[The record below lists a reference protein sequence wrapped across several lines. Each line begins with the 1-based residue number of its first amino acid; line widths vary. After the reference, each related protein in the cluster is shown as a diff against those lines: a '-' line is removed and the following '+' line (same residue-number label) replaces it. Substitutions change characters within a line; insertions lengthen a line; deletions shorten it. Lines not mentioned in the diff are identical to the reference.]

1 MRFYKKGEK
10 KMTNAGK
17 THYETT
23 GNKKGEYKC
32 DDVVTFDFKGKQIS
46 VKIIE
51 PNPLLTVRN
60 NTPNNAYT
68 SEYYAIYD
76 SKNNEISK
84 IAYYNKDTKKFEY
97 RLDFDDHHGAKP
109 HRQKTGSQDLLP
121 LTELDKAFYEALKD
135 YKR

>member
-1 MRFYKKGEK
+1 
-10 KMTNAGK
+10 MTNAGK

-46 VKIIE
+46 IKIIE
-51 PNPLLTVRN
+51 PNLDVLEQFN
-60 NTPNNAYT
+60 DTPNNSYT
-68 SEYYAIYD
+68 SEYYAIY
-76 SKNNEISK
+76 SAEKNK
-84 IAYYNKDTKKFEY
+84 ILKVAYYNRNTQKFEY
-97 RLDFDDHHGAKP
+97 RLDFKEHHGVMP
-109 HRQKTGSQDLLP
+109 HRQKSGSQELLP

>member
-1 MRFYKKGEK
+1 
-10 KMTNAGK
+10 MTNAGK

-32 DDVVTFDFKGKQIS
+32 DDVVTFNFKGKS
-46 VKIIE
+46 VSIKVIE
-51 PNPLLTVRN
+51 PADFVVLKNRN
-60 NTPNNAYT
+60 DTPNNSYT

-76 SKNNEISK
+76 PKDNEISK
-84 IAYYNKDTKKFEY
+84 VAYYNQDTKKFEY
-97 RLDFDDHHGAKP
+97 RLDFQYHHGVKP
-109 HRQKTGSQDLLP
+109 HRQRIGSSNLLP

>member
-1 MRFYKKGEK
+1 
-10 KMTNAGK
+10 MTNAGK

-32 DDVVTFDFKGKQIS
+32 DDVVTFDFKGKPIS
-46 VKIIE
+46 VQIIE
-51 PNPLLTVRN
+51 PNSTMSPRN
-60 NTPNNAYT
+60 STPNNAYT

-76 SKNNEISK
+76 KRKNTILK
-84 IAYYNKDTKKFEY
+84 IAYYNKDTKEFEF
-97 RLDFDDHHGAKP
+97 RLDFADHEGHKP

-121 LTELDKAFYEALKD
+121 LTELDKAFYDALKD